1 MNGDSTR
8 RRSRARRARAPQ
20 RRERDPSE
28 LPGRTWALRLR
39 ASNRPSRTDLRL
51 SGSKTS
57 LAKCRAEHL
66 LLVRAEQ
73 LLSSPCLDDHEST
86 IRRITQMHHEPVGG
100 TAQVLKPALDCTPQ
114 SVMIILFR

>member
-1 MNGDSTR
+1 MATARR

-100 TAQVLKPALDCTPQ
+100 TAQVLNPGLDCTPQ